1 MPHSNG
7 AELYRLHAAQCVE
20 ISHKAPDSE
29 TKLGLLNMAHAWL
42 VLAEQADRNS
52 DVPTLVYE
60 TPEQPQRV
68 VQQQQQRQQPQPDKP
83 EKKE

>member
-7 AELYRLHAAQCVE
+7 AELYRLHAARCVE

-29 TKLGLLNMAHAWL
+29 TKLELLNMAHAWL

-68 VQQQQQRQQPQPDKP
+68 AQQQQQPQSDKP